1 MITTY
6 ILCFFTGYLGVL
18 MGLRLALDKVAV
30 ARHRVSSLQRDRVRQ
45 VAAIREVAK
54 GCRTAKRKA
63 ADSDML
69 VGRLTAEV
77 AKLEEKL
84 KTVRKSDN
92 RLVVLDERR
101 LPEDHRWIVVI
112 SGAGGALPEATGEEG
127 NENWSGNLR
136 FLVWA
141 TTMERAVKKA
151 ATRFPPSRGFKI
163 EVATTP
169 NGAAANGSPSQPTA
183 A

>member
-6 ILCFFTGYLGVL
+6 ILCFFTGYLGML
-18 MGLRLALDKVAV
+18 MGLRLALDKIAA
-30 ARHRVSSLQRDRVRQ
+30 ARQRVNGLQRDRARQ
-45 VAAIREVAK
+45 VAAIREAAK

-63 ADSDML
+63 ADSDLL
-69 VGRLTAEV
+69 VGRLTAEA

-84 KTVRKSDN
+84 KSIRKSDN

-112 SGAGGALPEATGEEG
+112 SGGGGTLPEATGEEG

-151 ATRFPPSRGFKI
+151 ATRFPASRGFRI
-163 EVATTP
+163 EVATAP
-169 NGAAANGSPSQPTA
+169 NGASAGGTPSQPTA